1 MKLRRHIGYMNI
13 VQYVYEWNGV
23 ARSAVG
29 DMREMSRAKSCHASY
44 KS

>member
-29 DMREMSRAKSCHASY
+29 HMREMSRAKSCHASY
-44 KS
+44 